1 LLPASHLTRGLSCI
15 MPGQPDSGTA
25 LLVHAPA
32 QCDYRQLSPSLLR
45 PSCCLQARQKL
56 AGVMQQKR
64 SLELDI
70 EELQQKYQTKSRW
83 VHHLRHLGHST
94 SAAGPIDPAAGQP
107 AQRDPLVESCIMT
120 ALLLGVC

>member
-1 LLPASHLTRGLSCI
+1 MYHASPS
-15 MPGQPDSGTA
+15 DSGIA
-25 LLVHAPA
+25 LLLHAPA
-32 QCDYRQLSPSLLR
+32 QGVYRHLNPSLLHL
-45 PSCCLQARQKL
+45 SCCLQARQKL

-83 VHHLRHLGHST
+83 VQHLRHLRHST

-107 AQRDPLVESCIMT
+107 AQWDPLVKAASWQRSY
-120 ALLLGVC
+120 